1 MSSEINR
8 PTLGGVTIPH
18 PGRGSKVEPVWVQSM
33 HTTLGGKT
41 RQEVMARK
49 YRYVLFYGVMS
60 KAIYDALEAV
70 VNGLVAVTFVYDK
83 YLQSASPGVSV
94 LAELSARELVA
105 GAGNDE
111 FWSSVTLTLTEVSSR
126 I

>member
-1 MSSEINR
+1 MSTQINR
-8 PTLGGVTIPH
+8 PTLGGATIPH
-18 PGRGSKVEPVWVQSM
+18 PSRGSKVEPVWVQSI

-49 YRYVLFYGVMS
+49 YRYVLFYEVMD
-60 KAIYDALEAV
+60 KTTYEALEAI
-70 VNGLVAVTFVYDK
+70 VNGLAAITFVYDK
-83 YLQSASPGVSV
+83 YTQSASPGVSV
-94 LAELSARELVA
+94 LSELSARELVA
-105 GAGNDE
+105 GTGNDN

>member
-1 MSSEINR
+1 MSNQVNR
-8 PTLGGVTIPH
+8 PVLGGETIPH
-18 PGRGSKVEPVWVQSM
+18 PSRGSKVEPMWISSQ

-49 YRYVLFYGVMS
+49 YRYILFYEVMN
-60 KAIYDALEAV
+60 KADYEALEAV

-83 YLQSASPGVSV
+83 YTQSASPGVSV
-94 LAELSARELVA
+94 LAELSARELIA
-105 GAGNDE
+105 GSGNDE

>member
-1 MSSEINR
+1 MATSISQ
-8 PTLGGVTIPH
+8 PTLGGATIPH
-18 PGRGSKVEPVWVQSM
+18 PGRGSKVEPMWVQSM

-49 YRYVLFYGVMS
+49 YRYVLTYEVMN
-60 KAIYDALEAV
+60 KTTYEALEAV
-70 VNGLVAVTFVYDK
+70 VNGLVAVTFIYDK
-83 YLQSASPGVSV
+83 YTQSASPGISV
-94 LAELSARELVA
+94 LAELSNRELVA
-105 GAGNDE
+105 GTGNDE